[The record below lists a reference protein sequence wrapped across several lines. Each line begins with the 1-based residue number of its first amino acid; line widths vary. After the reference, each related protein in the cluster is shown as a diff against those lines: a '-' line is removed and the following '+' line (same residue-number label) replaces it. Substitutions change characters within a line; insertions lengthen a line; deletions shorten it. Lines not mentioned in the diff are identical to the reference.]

1 MLKTDVFASRDS
13 DRDMTRVRRIGFLVF
28 SDAEALDVCGPL
40 GVFANADYQLR
51 AGGRTGERGYEVLVI
66 AAAAGP
72 VRTQSGLQ
80 IVATHSCDDVSFRL
94 DTLIVAGGIGVEAAS
109 ADPMLVAWLQAA
121 APRVRRLA
129 SVCSGAFLLAAA
141 GLLDDRR
148 ITTHWMFC
156 DRLAELYPSLRIDPD
171 LIFVRDGHVYTSG
184 GVTSGIDLALA
195 LVEEDLG
202 REIAMQVARIMVV
215 FLRRP
220 GGQTQF
226 SPFLY
231 AEARTSRDIR
241 ELQTWILAHP
251 AERLDVATLADRLA
265 MSPRNF
271 ARHFRSETGVTPA
284 KFVEQARVE
293 IRPLPAGADRAGGG
307 RHRRRV
313 RLRHRGADAPLV
325 PPGAERR
332 PARLSGAVPVHRRP
346 VGGAGVKAV
355 AARPP
360 IHLGLLG
367 QGAPLRGLRE
377 RVLQTVAF
385 EAGGLVIAAP
395 LYAAAFGAALDDSV
409 VLLGALAVACLIWC
423 PLHNTAF
430 DWLESR
436 LARRT
441 ASDRPHRWRAV
452 HALSHEV
459 SVAVVTLPLLMRL
472 GGLGFAEAISAD
484 IGLTLFYAGYAYLF
498 HLAFDRLRPV
508 EPAP

>member
-1 MLKTDVFASRDS
+1 MLKTDVFSSPGS

-156 DRLAELYPSLRIDPD
+156 DRLAELYPSLCIDPD

-202 REIAMQVARIMVV
+202 RRSPCRSPASWWSSC
-215 FLRRP
+215 
-220 GGQTQF
+220 GG
-226 SPFLY
+226 
-231 AEARTSRDIR
+231 
-241 ELQTWILAHP
+241 
-251 AERLDVATLADRLA
+251 
-265 MSPRNF
+265 
-271 ARHFRSETGVTPA
+271 
-284 KFVEQARVE
+284 
-293 IRPLPAGADRAGGG
+293 RAG
-307 RHRRRV
+307 RPSLAPSSMPRR
-313 RLRHRGADAPLV
+313 G
-325 PPGAERR
+325 
-332 PARLSGAVPVHRRP
+332 PA
-346 VGGAGVKAV
+346 
-355 AARPP
+355 
-360 IHLGLLG
+360 
-367 QGAPLRGLRE
+367 
-377 RVLQTVAF
+377 
-385 EAGGLVIAAP
+385 
-395 LYAAAFGAALDDSV
+395 
-409 VLLGALAVACLIWC
+409 
-423 PLHNTAF
+423 
-430 DWLESR
+430 
-436 LARRT
+436 
-441 ASDRPHRWRAV
+441 
-452 HALSHEV
+452 
-459 SVAVVTLPLLMRL
+459 
-472 GGLGFAEAISAD
+472 AISASC
-484 IGLTLFYAGYAYLF
+484 
-498 HLAFDRLRPV
+498 RPGSS
-508 EPAP
+508 PIPPSGSTSRRWPTGWR

>member
-1 MLKTDVFASRDS
+1 MLTTDVFSNPDT

-28 SDAEALDVCGPL
+28 PDAEALDVCGPL

-51 AGGRTGERGYEVLVI
+51 ALGRTGEPGYEVLVI
-66 AAAAGP
+66 AAAPGP
-72 VRTQSGLQ
+72 VKTQCGLQ
-80 IVATHSCDDVSFRL
+80 IVATHGCAEVSRRL

-109 ADPMLVAWLQAA
+109 ADPMLVAWLQAM

-202 REIAMQVARIMVV
+202 REVAMQVARIMVV

-231 AEARTSRDIR
+231 AEARTRRDIR
-241 ELQTWILAHP
+241 DLQTWILAHP
-251 AERLDVATLADRLA
+251 AERLDVAALADRLA

-293 IRPLPAGADRAGGG
+293 SARCRLEQTAQPAEVIAEECGFGT
-307 RHRRRV
+307 
-313 RLRHRGADAPLV
+313 
-325 PPGAERR
+325 AERM
-332 PARLSGAVPVHRRP
+332 RRSF
-346 VGGAGVKAV
+346 
-355 AARPP
+355 
-360 IHLGLLG
+360 H
-367 QGAPLRGLRE
+367 
-377 RVLQTVAF
+377 RVLNVGPHDYRARFQSTVVRS
-385 EAGGLVIAAP
+385 EA
-395 LYAAAFGAALDDSV
+395 
-409 VLLGALAVACLIWC
+409 
-423 PLHNTAF
+423 
-430 DWLESR
+430 
-436 LARRT
+436 
-441 ASDRPHRWRAV
+441 
-452 HALSHEV
+452 
-459 SVAVVTLPLLMRL
+459 
-472 GGLGFAEAISAD
+472 
-484 IGLTLFYAGYAYLF
+484 LT
-498 HLAFDRLRPV
+498 
-508 EPAP
+508 